1 METIIFVLCFVV
13 LATTVG
19 LLRKR
24 NQKVQSTFPLKE
36 LPVEV
41 QAKIVQKHLDIKSR
55 AACIVAGT
63 TIDKPSDL
71 KRQVLVE
78 MLEKLVDSVPQSHY
92 GLFEAGV
99 DGSDIFVSLHKDY
112 IEIHIVEMYIDGR
125 DLLVLNNFLASSGL
139 QYEWTYLSDEES
151 AETGIPTHVR
161 LYHPDARR
169 TRAYN
174 IIFDVLKTLE
184 IHPVHMWQELSSGTY
199 ESPTDDIT
207 CRDEVYQKMRKLMGV
222 SRM

>member
-63 TIDKPSDL
+63 AIDKSSDL

-78 MLEKLVDSVPQSHY
+78 MLEKLVDSVPKSHY

-99 DGSDIFVSLHKDY
+99 DHSDIFVSLHKDY
-112 IEIHIVEMYIDGR
+112 IRFDVVEMYIDGR
-125 DLLVLNNFLASSGL
+125 DLLILNNFMASSGL
-139 QYEWTYLSDEES
+139 DYEWTYISDEES
-151 AETGIPTHVR
+151 AETGIPTHAR
-161 LYHPDARR
+161 LYHSYDR
-169 TRAYN
+169 TKAYN
-174 IIFDVLKTLE
+174 IVFDVLTTLE
-184 IHPVHMWQELSSGTY
+184 IHPVHIWQELSLGTY
-199 ESPTDDIT
+199 ESPTDDIK
-207 CRDEVYQKMRKLMGV
+207 CRDEIYQKMRKLIRCAT
-222 SRM
+222 RM